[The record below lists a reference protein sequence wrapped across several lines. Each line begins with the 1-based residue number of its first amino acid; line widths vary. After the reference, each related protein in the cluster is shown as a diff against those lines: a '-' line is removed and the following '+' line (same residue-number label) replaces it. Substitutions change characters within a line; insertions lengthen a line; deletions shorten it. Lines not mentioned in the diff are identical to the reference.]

1 MDKLDKLAWT
11 YDADFSNDIF
21 SNIKDQ
27 LETFILVLHVRRVY
41 DATGCRD
48 FGSLAVKMVETERHM
63 IFPLDYRLIELALLL
78 VATAYV
84 ERTFSVMKIIKTE

>member
-1 MDKLDKLAWT
+1 MLT
-11 YDADFSNDIF
+11 SPMMIF

-41 DATGCRD
+41 DATGSRD

-63 IFPLDYRLIELALLL
+63 MFPLVYRLIELALLL

-84 ERTFSVMKIIKTE
+84 ERTFSVMKIIKIE

>member
-1 MDKLDKLAWT
+1 VDKLDKLAWT

-48 FGSLAVKMVETERHM
+48 FGSLAGWMVETERHM
-63 IFPLDYRLIELALLL
+63 MFPLDYRLIELALLL